1 MKNLNSWFTK
11 AISYLVVILMVSI
24 VATVL
29 WQVFSRYVLLSP
41 SSGSGEISRF
51 LLIWL
56 GLLGSTYCYQQNS
69 HLSLDIL
76 ARKLSA
82 QKQAYLARFVHLM
95 VFLFSLTVLV
105 VGGVNLVTTTLDPV
119 QLSAVLGVKMAYVYS
134 VMPLTGIIFCT
145 TALEK
150 LFFIKNEQ
158 FISPKAVGE

>member
-1 MKNLNSWFTK
+1 MKNLNNWFTQV
-11 AISYLVVILMVSI
+11 IGYLVVILMISI
-24 VATVL
+24 VVTVL

-82 QKQAYLARFVHLM
+82 QKQVYLARFVHIM

-134 VMPLTGIIFCT
+134 VMPLTGIIFCI

-150 LFFIKNEQ
+150 FLSIKTDQ
-158 FISPKAVGE
+158 FISPNVVGE